1 MPLMFLI
8 SGLFTLSSLERK
20 GSLRFF
26 VDRLQRLG
34 LPFLIASVS
43 VMPLAYWPSR
53 LLAAPQPRPPY
64 WLAFFTSDT
73 WPAGPAWF
81 LWTLLAFSAVFALV
95 YQFMPLVAAKIRHR
109 PTIFIFFLVTVLS
122 YLPLRSSVP
131 VNAWM
136 SLGGPFDV
144 QTSRIGLYFAYF
156 ALGTALGSSPQWQ
169 IMGWPKHW
177 GYLLLLGVLSYLIHI
192 LIPQGGAFTGLS
204 SRLSDMIIGTAFA
217 VSCAGTSLGL
227 LGAFRQFVH
236 KRRSLLDSFTANAY
250 GIYIIHYVFITWL
263 QFLLRP
269 VSWPAWIKFIIVFT
283 LGIGMS
289 WGATMLIRRIPAVR
303 KFL

>member
-1 MPLMFLI
+1 
-8 SGLFTLSSLERK
+8 
-20 GSLRFF
+20 
-26 VDRLQRLG
+26 LQRQS
-34 LPFLIASVS
+34 PFLIASVS

-81 LWTLLAFSAVFALV
+81 LWTLLAFSSVFALG
-95 YQFMPLVAAKIRHR
+95 YQFMPVVAAKIRR

-122 YLPLRSSVP
+122 YLPLRLSVP

-177 GYLLLLGVLSYLIHI
+177 GYLLALGVFSYLIHI
-192 LIPQGGAFTGLS
+192 LIPQGEP
-204 SRLSDMIIGTAFA
+204 
-217 VSCAGTSLGL
+217 
-227 LGAFRQFVH
+227 
-236 KRRSLLDSFTANAY
+236 
-250 GIYIIHYVFITWL
+250 L
-263 QFLLRP
+263 Q
-269 VSWPAWIKFIIVFT
+269 V
-283 LGIGMS
+283 
-289 WGATMLIRRIPAVR
+289 
-303 KFL
+303 